1 MRVYLATTAKKI
13 KQLIESNSADFEDYL
28 TPEQFEFDAEV
39 DEEAQEHLI
48 SLLAAE
54 DSLELN
60 DGKVGLVL
68 AADLND
74 DQLDAD
80 LINLNLK
87 QVAALLVSEDGEE
100 LSWFAPDEISH
111 QLNSWL

>member
-1 MRVYLATTAKKI
+1 MRVYLATTAAKI
-13 KQLIESNSADFEDYL
+13 KELVDAKNADFEEYL
-28 TPEQFEFDAEV
+28 TPEQFEFDSGV

-60 DGKVGLVL
+60 GGKVGLVI

-74 DQLDAD
+74 NQYDAEIIK
-80 LINLNLK
+80 LELK

-111 QLNSWL
+111 QLNSWM